1 MCSSARCLALL
12 WALLASTVA
21 LGQAP
26 SARFS
31 LGVAGQPV
39 ADAWNPLRLELRDA
53 PPATLTLQIDQ
64 GTLRSGE
71 LPLTVSHAVRG
82 GAGISVFE
90 TTVYLPR
97 FARLAWRLATPDRV
111 LASGSVE
118 GREADAR
125 PLDLLLSNL
134 PGSYRAAYATAYGPG
149 ARLADVVASDLPSE
163 PAAYDGVR
171 TLLIDGSAAA
181 PRLESVAAAAAGGA
195 TVVLLGPLPPSH
207 AELELLLAGGAHA
220 RLGAGAVV
228 ASGAGPETALTA
240 AAALATPARD
250 TLLAALLEE
259 PLVAPPTP
267 AKQSLVALALAA
279 FALLALLLVRWA
291 GAPGLVGVLA
301 LVALVSVVGWR
312 ALRPATPQ
320 LERDLTL
327 ALAGDGLALEVRARE
342 VLTLPRSALSYGGRA
357 RPLRPQPYRVDD
369 AGTHLTL
376 ERWRAAML
384 EFAPRLADAPLLWD
398 GEALRNVGREPVRDL
413 VRVGAGPLGDLAP
426 GASAPTPTEAGDWP
440 RYAAL
445 LPLLPDGTVVGRS
458 ACDDAC
464 TVWVL
469 YPPAAVDAAAGAGE
483 APPARAATPLLT
495 APSPF
500 VQTGL
505 SSQGGAPAASLQDAG
520 RAE

>member
-163 PAAYDGVR
+163 PAATYDR
-171 TLLIDGSAAA
+171 HAA
-181 PRLESVAAAAAGGA
+181 
-195 TVVLLGPLPPSH
+195 H
-207 AELELLLAGGAHA
+207 LAG
-220 RLGAGAVV
+220 
-228 ASGAGPETALTA
+228 E
-240 AAALATPARD
+240 
-250 TLLAALLEE
+250 
-259 PLVAPPTP
+259 
-267 AKQSLVALALAA
+267 
-279 FALLALLLVRWA
+279 
-291 GAPGLVGVLA
+291 
-301 LVALVSVVGWR
+301 
-312 ALRPATPQ
+312 
-320 LERDLTL
+320 
-327 ALAGDGLALEVRARE
+327 
-342 VLTLPRSALSYGGRA
+342 RSAR
-357 RPLRPQPYRVDD
+357 RRR
-369 AGTHLTL
+369 
-376 ERWRAAML
+376 
-384 EFAPRLADAPLLWD
+384 
-398 GEALRNVGREPVRDL
+398 
-413 VRVGAGPLGDLAP
+413 
-426 GASAPTPTEAGDWP
+426 
-440 RYAAL
+440 
-445 LPLLPDGTVVGRS
+445 
-458 ACDDAC
+458 
-464 TVWVL
+464 
-469 YPPAAVDAAAGAGE
+469 
-483 APPARAATPLLT
+483 
-495 APSPF
+495 
-500 VQTGL
+500 
-505 SSQGGAPAASLQDAG
+505 AG
-520 RAE
+520 RGAACRCGRL